1 MDFFSQTYIA
11 LRGPTG
17 APQTAHDAIA
27 RLSDRLSP
35 ATLLSDRR
43 AAVLSIKGL
52 SRDARAE
59 VGERCLPGL
68 LEVLQND
75 AEVDADIG
83 KAVLETLNILCEV
96 DEESTAQAKELSFKH
111 IDAVLA
117 DEKATHKLLALLAD
131 QTFYLR
137 LAILQFL
144 IILLQ
149 NRRQVV
155 QGYFLNA
162 PVGPTTVIATL
173 DEKREI
179 IRTESLTMLQ
189 LLLSQSPDI
198 QKILA
203 FEGAFE
209 KLFAIVQQ
217 DGGLDGGVA
226 VRDSFACVDTL
237 LRFNTANQSY
247 FRETSLPPLLPSLL
261 GYPPALPP
269 DHPAPQE
276 FALQF
281 WEGGQK
287 KANAGAVIGIMGI
300 LLGSKSGT
308 PQETFA
314 FSRCFI
320 EIALASNTPTH
331 LKTQALRLLPSN
343 LTFPLPSLSLT
354 PYVPVPDTNGEEWD
368 RLEPASAL
376 DVLVELILNGEYN
389 GLHSAKRTRD
399 DLELRGAA
407 LNVFQNFVQKGDVK
421 EAILQAMLPPEGS
434 NQPPPVTPLLQALIA
449 PPTSSPLDIA
459 AVTRTH
465 LATLLFA
472 DLVRFSS
479 RAKALARSIFPP
491 QHLNNLQDSGGSF
504 FVPADGGPPPVA
516 AAPEPEPE
524 DEDEPQSLLQIISEH
539 LALALLSRRRA
550 DTSEKEAREWDRL
563 IVGYLCLLA
572 QWLWEDPP
580 TVRAFLEAGALGM
593 LVEPI
598 NQAPE
603 EDALIPGLCA
613 FVLGLTYEFN
623 SEPGEITRLTI
634 HPILTR
640 LGIDVLAGRITRLR
654 DDERFRAIGPDTFVL
669 LAPQQHHHQ
678 HQQPVLPQAAVSGGG
693 GEGEREAEV
702 WFDWAFVD
710 FWKSNYYTVQKGIA
724 VDPKAPPPSAGQNAE
739 TATLVASLRE
749 VIQSQAAEIEAL
761 QRKLKEVEVAA
772 SETETLRTQLTSLT
786 SELSESKQKVQ
797 EVEKEQEDLLVLLD
811 ELNSKRR
818 RDKEKL
824 RGVGVEVS
832 EDEDEDGDDEEGE
845 E

>member
-17 APQTAHDAIA
+17 APQTAQDAIA

-96 DEESTAQAKELSFKH
+96 HEDSTAQAKELSFKH

-117 DEKATHKLLALLAD
+117 NEKAAHKLFALLAD
-131 QTFYLR
+131 QTTYLR

-144 IILLQ
+144 ITLLQ

-155 QGYFLNA
+155 QGYFLKA

-209 KLFAIVQQ
+209 KLFTIVQQ
-217 DGGLDGGVA
+217 DGGLEGGVL
-226 VRDSFACVDTL
+226 VRDALACVDTL
-237 LRFNTANQSY
+237 LRFNAANQSY
-247 FRETSLPPLLPSLL
+247 FRETSLPPLLLSLL

-269 DHPAPQE
+269 DHPVPQE
-276 FALQF
+276 FSLQF

-287 KANAGAVIGIMGI
+287 KANASAVIGIMGI

-314 FSRCFI
+314 FSRCFV
-320 EIALASNTPTH
+320 EIALASNTPTQ
-331 LKTQALRLLPSN
+331 LKTQALRLLPVN
-343 LTFPLPSLSLT
+343 LTFPLPSLSVI
-354 PYVPVPDTNGEEWD
+354 PYIPVPDTNGEEWD
-368 RLEPASAL
+368 RLESASAL

-389 GLHSAKRTRD
+389 GLHGAKRTRD

-407 LNVFQNFVQKGDVK
+407 LSVFQNFVQKADVK

-434 NQPPPVTPLLQALIA
+434 NQPPPITPLLQALIA
-449 PPTSSPLDIA
+449 PPTTSPLDIA

-479 RAKALARSIFPP
+479 RAKALACSVYP
-491 QHLNNLQDSGGSF
+491 QQHQGNPQDGGNF
-504 FVPADGGPPPVA
+504 FVPADGGPSPEAV
-516 AAPEPEPE
+516 PEPEPE
-524 DEDEPQSLLQIISEH
+524 EDEPQSLLQIISEH

-580 TVRAFLEAGALGM
+580 TVKAFLEAGALGM

-603 EDALIPGLCA
+603 EEALIPGLCA
-613 FVLGLTYEFN
+613 FVLGLCYEFN
-623 SEPGEITRLTI
+623 SEPGEITRTSI

-654 DDERFRAIGPDTFVL
+654 DDDRFRAIGPDTFVL
-669 LAPQQHHHQ
+669 LSPQQGI
-678 HQQPVLPQAAVSGGG
+678 SNS
-693 GEGEREAEV
+693 EGEKEAEI
-702 WFDWAFVD
+702 WFDWTFVD

-724 VDPKAPPPSAGQNAE
+724 IDPKAAPPSAGQNAE
-739 TATLVASLRE
+739 TATLVASLRQ
-749 VIQSQAAEIEAL
+749 VIQSQAEEIESL
-761 QRKLKEVEVAA
+761 QQKLKELSKA
-772 SETETLRTQLTSLT
+772 SQDTEDLRTQLHAVQ
-786 SELSESKQKVQ
+786 SELESSKKRTQ

-811 ELNSKRR
+811 EVNSKRR
-818 RDKEKL
+818 RDKALL
-824 RGVGVEVS
+824 RTAGLEVS
-832 EDEDEDGDDEEGE
+832 EDEEEEDDGDEEE
-845 E
+845 EE